1 MDTELDSL
9 QIRIHSES
17 STAAKGLDNLT
28 NSLRQLKATAKGG
41 AGLTSTVNQL
51 HKLSAALNSLGDT
64 KSLAG
69 LANALKPLS
78 LIQKSSG
85 FAATVNSLKKIS
97 EITKS
102 LDSATLRKFG
112 LQMQLVAKYIAPVA
126 NEMERV
132 SRGFAS
138 FPSRIQKV
146 ITANYGLSASNK
158 KVANSFKAMDVPLAK
173 SIAGMTAYAF
183 SLGRVM
189 SFLADCVHSINEYV
203 ENVNLFQ
210 VSMGEFYGEAYE
222 YAQLVSDKLG
232 IDPSEWMRTQGVFM
246 SIANGF
252 GVAKQQAY
260 DLSEGLTELAYDLS
274 SLYNEDVS
282 ISAQRLQSALA
293 GEIEPVRRLGIAI
306 SEASLKEYALA
317 NGIDESVESM
327 TEQEKALLRSL
338 KLMEGAKNLGAV
350 HDFAKT
356 LESPANAMRVLNQ
369 QFELFKRSIGSV
381 LIPFLIQV
389 IPYIQAVTAI
399 LTDMITA
406 LATFLGFTMPDW
418 SASDWSGASAGI
430 SGVTNEL
437 EGATQAA
444 KELKDATMGF
454 DELNIISP
462 KEPSGAGAGG
472 GVSDWA
478 SGLEV
483 PNIWDKEA
491 IEAIK
496 TKAAE
501 IRAAIEPVV
510 KVVAAVGAAFLLWR
524 IGKRIFDEIKLFKE
538 ALNSI
543 LGSAP
548 VKSFIQIFGGELAAL
563 KMQFMGA
570 GGGIKGFLAVLK
582 TLAETLWKPLGVM
595 FIVISTIKVLVQRFS
610 EIKKAVLDTIAQ
622 LGLSEKLE
630 ALKAKLNELGER
642 LGFLNGFW
650 NTIKETLSALMDFV
664 GETVIT
670 VIGSTLIGAINGLI
684 EAASEIVD
692 AFNGVLDILKGLG
705 EFLVGVFTLDMQK
718 MDEGLT
724 LIGEGIKETFYG
736 LFDTVKGFVTGFVE
750 GFLTAFENLGTAL
763 FGDWF
768 PGVVQGFKDWWNSI
782 VEFFTQALPDWWNN
796 TIKPWFTL
804 EKWMELGKMAIEGLF
819 NGLSGALETA
829 KEWGSNLLDKVK
841 EVLGIHSPS
850 VEFMSI
856 GQFAIAGLQSGMAGI
871 SFMSVYF
878 NKQLMTMRQ
887 LAQVFANDMKA
898 LVDTLMAMFLA
909 AINASIKANTTAA
922 SAIAAG
928 YQQMASISNAAI
940 QSIIRYLD
948 SIPRSITTVHTII
961 TRRITERGGKGGK
974 SGGKYASGG
983 FPPTGQMFIARE
995 AGPELVGTIG
1005 GKTAVAN
1012 NDQIIQGIAQGV
1024 YDAMVRANSAT
1035 SSDGQPIVIELS
1047 GEKIGRSVTNWQQ
1060 KQGVSVTK
1068 GAYAHVY

>member
-28 NSLRQLKATAKGG
+28 NSLKQLKATAKGG

-158 KVANSFKAMDVPLAK
+158 KVANSFKAMDIPLAK

-189 SFLADCVHSINEYV
+189 SFLADCVYSINEYV

-260 DLSEGLTELAYDLS
+260 DLSEGLTELAYDMS

-293 GEIEPVRRLGIAI
+293 GEIEPVRHLGIAI

-317 NGIDESVESM
+317 KGIDESVESM

-338 KLMEGAKNLGAV
+338 KLIEGAKNLGAV

-389 IPYIQAVTAI
+389 IPYIQAVTAV

-418 SASDWSGASAGI
+418 SESDWSGASAGI

-462 KEPSGAGAGG
+462 KEPSGTGAGG

-496 TKAAE
+496 TKAEE
-501 IRAAIEPVV
+501 IRAAIEPIV
-510 KVVAAVGAAFLLWR
+510 KVAVAVGAALLAWR

-543 LGSAP
+543 LGAAP
-548 VKSFIQIFGGELAAL
+548 VKSFIQTFGGELAAL

-595 FIVISTIKVLVQRFS
+595 FIVASTIKVLVQRF
-610 EIKKAVLDTIAQ
+610 EDIKKAVLDTIAQ

-650 NTIKETLSALMDFV
+650 NTIKETLNALMDFV

-684 EAASEIVD
+684 EAASGIVD
-692 AFNGVLDILKGLG
+692 TFNGVLDILKGFG

-718 MDEGLT
+718 VDEGLT

-819 NGLSGALETA
+819 KGLTGALDTV

-856 GQFAIAGLQSGMAGI
+856 GQFAIAGLQNGMAGI

-878 NKQLMTMRQ
+878 NNQLMAMRQ
-887 LAQVFANDMKA
+887 LAQVFANDMKS

-922 SAIAAG
+922 SAIAAA
-928 YQQMASISNAAI
+928 YQQMANISNAAI

-948 SIPRSITTVHTII
+948 SIPRSITTVHTIV
-961 TRRITERGGKGGK
+961 TRHVSSGRG
-974 SGGKYASGG
+974 SRSADEYASGG
-983 FPPTGQMFIARE
+983 FPTTGQMFIARE

-1024 YDAMVRANSAT
+1024 YDAMVRANSAI

>member
-78 LIQKSSG
+78 LVQKSSG

-126 NEMERV
+126 NEMEKV

-158 KVANSFKAMDVPLAK
+158 KVANSFKAMDIPLAK

-189 SFLADCVHSINEYV
+189 SFLADCVYSINEYV

-252 GVAKQQAY
+252 GVAKKQAY

-317 NGIDESVESM
+317 KGIDESVESM

-406 LATFLGFTMPDW
+406 FATFLGFTMPDW

-462 KEPSGAGAGG
+462 KEPSGAGAGD

-483 PNIWDKEA
+483 PNIWDEEA
-491 IEAIK
+491 IAAIK
-496 TKAAE
+496 TKAEE
-501 IRAAIEPVV
+501 IRAAIEPIV
-510 KVVAAVGAAFLLWR
+510 KVAVAVGAALLAWR

-538 ALNSI
+538 ALGTI
-543 LGSAP
+543 LASAP
-548 VKSFIQIFGGELAAL
+548 VKAFIQMFGGELAAL
-563 KMQFMGA
+563 AMQFHSA
-570 GGGIKGFLAVLK
+570 GGGVYGFIAVLE
-582 TLAETLWKPLGVM
+582 TLAKALWKPLGAM
-595 FIVISTIKVLVQRFS
+595 FIIISTLKVLYERWSDIKTAIQLALDASGVQGKLQDLRDS
-610 EIKKAVLDTIAQ
+610 LNALA
-622 LGLSEKLE
+622 EKL
-630 ALKAKLNELGER
+630 
-642 LGFLNGFW
+642 GFVDGFW
-650 NTIKETLSALMDFV
+650 NTLKNSITTLMDYV
-664 GETVIT
+664 GGTVIT
-670 VIGSTLIGAINGLI
+670 VIGSTLVGAINALI
-684 EAASEIVD
+684 SAASSIVD
-692 AFNGVLDILKGLG
+692 AFGGVVDFLKGVG
-705 EFLVGVFTLDMQK
+705 TFLVGVFTLDLQK
-718 MDEGLT
+718 VGEATFQMEAGIEEVFSGLWDAVS
-724 LIGEGIKETFYG
+724 GG
-736 LFDTVKGFVTGFVE
+736 V
-750 GFLTAFENLGTAL
+750 TAFIDGVLNGISYLGGQL
-763 FGDWF
+763 LSYLF
-768 PGVVQGFKDWWNSI
+768 PGIVQGFKDWWNSI

-856 GQFAIAGLQSGMAGI
+856 GQFAIAGLQNGMAGI

-878 NKQLMTMRQ
+878 NNQLMAMRQ

-909 AINASIKANTTAA
+909 AINASIKANTTGA
-922 SAIAAG
+922 SAIAAA
-928 YQQMASISNAAI
+928 YQQMANISNAAI

-948 SIPRSITTVHTII
+948 SIPRSITTVHTIV
-961 TRRITERGGKGGK
+961 TRHVSSGRG
-974 SGGKYASGG
+974 SRSADEYASGG
-983 FPPTGQMFIARE
+983 FPTTGQMFIARE